1 MRSTAGDRAKD
12 NRDAG
17 SDDNPA
23 EKSAKEFETS
33 VVGDFPASVPKP
45 RWNAL

>member
-23 EKSAKEFETS
+23 EKAAKEFETS
-33 VVGDFPASVPKP
+33 VVGEHFSLIPASRRHAV
-45 RWNAL
+45 